1 LLRRKQRD
9 ASRGSPRSFA
19 AQHQLAQDDKQ
30 TDPLLGFG
38 LAANGR
44 IPCLSLFACR
54 AATAVL
60 NSHEESVMRA
70 KLSLFVFLLNLLL
83 AGYAVAASG
92 PGYHV
97 VTTYKVGGEGGWDYL
112 LADPDMHRLYISR
125 GTHVMVI
132 DADTGKTIGDIADT
146 PGVHGIAL
154 APELGRGFTSN
165 GREGTVSI
173 FDIKT
178 LATSNKV
185 NVGGQNPDAIIYD
198 PATKRVFTFNGRTHD
213 STAID
218 AASGKVLGI
227 IKLDGKP
234 EFAASD
240 GKGEVFVNI
249 EDKSELTAI
258 DANTLEV
265 KNTWPLAPCEEPSG
279 LSIDREHRR
288 LFSGCH
294 NKVMAVVD
302 ADTGKVLATP
312 AIGEGVDATRY
323 DPVTGLAFA
332 SCGEGVLTV
341 IKEESPKKFAV
352 VENVPTQAGARTMAL
367 DTKTHNV
374 YTVTAKFGPP
384 PAPTAENPHPWR
396 SIVPDTFVVLV
407 LSQ

>member
-1 LLRRKQRD
+1 M
-9 ASRGSPRSFA
+9 S
-19 AQHQLAQDDKQ
+19 
-30 TDPLLGFG
+30 
-38 LAANGR
+38 
-44 IPCLSLFACR
+44 
-54 AATAVL
+54 
-60 NSHEESVMRA
+60 A
-70 KLSLFVFLLNLLL
+70 KLNLSVFLVTLIL

-97 VTTYKVGGEGGWDYL
+97 VTTYKVGGDGGWDYL
-112 LADPDMHRLYISR
+112 IADPDTHRLYISR

-132 DADTGKTIGDIADT
+132 DADTGKSVGDIADT

-165 GREGTVSI
+165 GRENTVSI

-178 LATSNKV
+178 LTTSNKV
-185 NVGGQNPDAIIYD
+185 KVGGENPDAIIYD
-198 PATKRVFTFNGRTHD
+198 PATKRVFTFNGRSHD

-218 AASGKVLGI
+218 AATGKVLGM

-249 EDKSELTAI
+249 EDKSELSVI
-258 DANTLEV
+258 DANKLEV

-279 LSIDREHRR
+279 LAIDREHRR
-288 LFSGCH
+288 LFAGCD
-294 NKVMAVVD
+294 NKMMAVVD

-323 DPVTGLAFA
+323 DPGTGLAFA

-341 IKEESPKKFAV
+341 IKEESPGKFAV
-352 VENVPTQAGARTMAL
+352 AENVPTQKGARTMAL
-367 DTKTHNV
+367 DTKTHKV
-374 YTVTAKFGPP
+374 YTVTAQFGPP
-384 PAPTAENPHPWR
+384 PAPTAENPHPYR
-396 SIVPDTFVVLV
+396 SIVPGTFVVLV
-407 LSQ
+407 LNR